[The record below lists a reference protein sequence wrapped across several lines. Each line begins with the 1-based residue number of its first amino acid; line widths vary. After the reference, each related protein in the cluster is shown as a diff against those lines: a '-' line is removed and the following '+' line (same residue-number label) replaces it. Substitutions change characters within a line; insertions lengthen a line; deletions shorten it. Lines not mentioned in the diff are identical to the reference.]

1 MILYVGIYRQNPNTD
16 LHMAKSITEIEWDNT
31 PKSVKQLVKRL
42 VDTVR
47 AVLPD
52 ES

>member
-1 MILYVGIYRQNPNTD
+1 MNN
-16 LHMAKSITEIEWDNT
+16 ITKTEWDNT